1 MSRMFN
7 TSTPLG
13 RTMAALGWTV
23 TDFAAASG
31 VNARTISDYLA
42 SRRVMLLEHKNAMAD
57 TLGVEVDEIDDGGGG
72 VW

>member
-7 TSTPLG
+7 TTTKLG
-13 RTMAALGWTV
+13 ATMAALGWTV

-42 SRRVMLLEHKNAMAD
+42 SRKVMLREHLDAMAD
-57 TLGVEVDEIDDGGGG
+57 ALGVDVDEIDDGGSG